1 MRCRNEEVGRR
12 QRAVGAP
19 CAGQVGSPGGVVG
32 LVRCSPGFTPDD
44 PRPGPRTPTRG
55 YTPGLEPGQVPGT
68 GACTLGL
75 WVPCL
80 YSPHRPGDP
89 AVTSGCRLGA
99 PRPPVYPGPWRGRRF
114 QEGGLSAAATE
125 HRKPRLCGAGGN
137 APARDPAWSSARAL
151 GGAPRPKSSIPPP
164 ETSRERWEASASRR
178 DEGQR
183 GPGQALAS
191 HADPGP
197 ARTTC
202 CVTLDGI
209 KTSEPYLSISL

>member
-12 QRAVGAP
+12 QRAMGAP
-19 CAGQVGSPGGVVG
+19 CAGQVGTPGGVVG

-44 PRPGPRTPTRG
+44 PRPGTRTPTRG
-55 YTPGLEPGQVPGT
+55 YTLGLERGQVPGT

-75 WVPCL
+75 WVPACTVPIAL
-80 YSPHRPGDP
+80 GTPQSPQGLG
-89 AVTSGCRLGA
+89 SGT

-114 QEGGLSAAATE
+114 REGGLFATATE
-125 HRKPRLCGAGGN
+125 HRKPRLCGAGGS
-137 APARDPAWSSARAL
+137 APARDPAWSSARGL
-151 GGAPRPKSSIPPP
+151 GGAPRPKSAIPPP
-164 ETSRERWEASASRR
+164 EASRERWEASASRR

-183 GPGQALAS
+183 RPGQALVS